1 MQIVTANR
9 LTDGRVVFRDRDG
22 RWVSAIAGAAVLD
35 AAAAKV
41 AVEASQADVAA
52 RLIVEPYA
60 IDVVQ
65 GPAGIAPKTMRE
77 QIRAGGPTSGSEVAD
92 TAAAS
97 RAA

>member
-22 RWVSAIAGAAVLD
+22 RWVEAI
-35 AAAAKV
+35 AAAAVFDLAAAKT

-65 GPAGIAPKTMRE
+65 GAAGVVPRTMRE
-77 QIRAGGPTSGSEVAD
+77 QIRAAGPTSGSEVAD
-92 TAAAS
+92 AAPS